1 MKPLIRPFTPDDYP
15 AFAAVA
21 SAAYSD
27 TQGQPLIPILEEEI
41 RAEDAERDPTLRFG
55 RWVAEVA
62 GQVVG
67 GVEHNQNAGRY
78 HPHKFLADVFV
89 QPRYQGQ
96 GIGTALHQHIMEALR
111 PYDPLSA
118 QGATREDLVLA
129 VAFLERRGWQ
139 EALRMWESFLDVTTW
154 DPTPFNGVEEAVR
167 AQDIAIKTLP
177 ELADDSGRNH
187 KLYDLVWEIRQDFPS
202 LDAAT
207 RESFEEFVVQRL
219 NDKQL
224 IPQAFFVAVCNGEYV
239 GYTSHSSFGDRPD
252 VLRIGQTGVKRAF
265 RRRRIAQAL
274 KLRGAAY
281 ARAHGF
287 RYLRT
292 VNESRNRGILT
303 ISERMGFVKRP
314 AWIEFVKTFREE

>member
-15 AFAAVA
+15 AFAAVE

-67 GVEHNQNAGRY
+67 GAEHNQNAGRY

-118 QGATREDLVLA
+118 QGATREDLVSA

-167 AQDIAIKTLP
+167 AQGMPSRRCRSWRTIRAEITSSTTW
-177 ELADDSGRNH
+177 SGRSGRIFRA
-187 KLYDLVWEIRQDFPS
+187 LMRQPGK
-202 LDAAT
+202 A
-207 RESFEEFVVQRL
+207 
-219 NDKQL
+219 
-224 IPQAFFVAVCNGEYV
+224 
-239 GYTSHSSFGDRPD
+239 
-252 VLRIGQTGVKRAF
+252 
-265 RRRRIAQAL
+265 
-274 KLRGAAY
+274 
-281 ARAHGF
+281 
-287 RYLRT
+287 
-292 VNESRNRGILT
+292 SRNLLSSGLT
-303 ISERMGFVKRP
+303 TSS
-314 AWIEFVKTFREE
+314 

>member
-118 QGATREDLVLA
+118 QGATREDLVSA

-239 GYTSHSSFGDRPD
+239 GYTSHSSFGIGRMCCALGRRALSGRFAAV
-252 VLRIGQTGVKRAF
+252 VLRRRLSCEERPTLARMAF
-265 RRRRIAQAL
+265 GICAQ
-274 KLRGAAY
+274 
-281 ARAHGF
+281 
-287 RYLRT
+287 
-292 VNESRNRGILT
+292 
-303 ISERMGFVKRP
+303 
-314 AWIEFVKTFREE
+314 